1 MNTQSNHGAAHVQA
15 CALMVIFAITICEK
29 IPDAHVTCNFSMDCV
44 LPCQFK
50 PADVEAIQ
58 WYRQN
63 ALIHSFLNGSEML
76 DQQNERYRG
85 RTSLFRE
92 EFTQGNASLL
102 LKHSDIHDRG
112 RYKCHV
118 RTALGD
124 QESVVITK
132 VEAPIRS
139 LTLHMTGPG
148 RYEEVMCSSQNI
160 YPAPQLWWSTD
171 PVVPADA
178 LKPTTRKTA
187 NEQGLYSVESTQRR
201 LGNLSDFTYICNLN
215 LSYGSQ
221 MWKASLREREIY
233 TVSGKTLTIPCLT
246 PRTFKLHNFSLTW
259 TFTKANKT
267 TVILM
272 FDSLSHQTSN
282 LWENQ
287 ARVDP
292 DQVLSGNGSLQL
304 QNLESSAQTGTYSCA
319 FSASNIQHL
328 VHNHISFTA
337 AATGGHQSNLWIIAV
352 VIAALVLFIAG
363 IAVYTSRKESHPQPG
378 RTEAEGTIEI
388 HNVRKETGENTTRD
402 NEVL

>member
-1 MNTQSNHGAAHVQA
+1 M
-15 CALMVIFAITICEK
+15 CETLLSK
-29 IPDAHVTCNFSMDCV
+29 IYAHVTCNFSMDCV

-85 RTSLFRE
+85 RTSLFLG

-160 YPAPQLWWSTD
+160 YPAPQL
-171 PVVPADA
+171 
-178 LKPTTRKTA
+178 
-187 NEQGLYSVESTQRR
+187 
-201 LGNLSDFTYICNLN
+201 
-215 LSYGSQ
+215 
-221 MWKASLREREIY
+221 
-233 TVSGKTLTIPCLT
+233 
-246 PRTFKLHNFSLTW
+246 TFKLHNFSLTW

-267 TVILM
+267 TVILI

-304 QNLESSAQTGTYSCA
+304 QNLDSSAQTGTYSCA

-337 AATGGHQSNLWIIAV
+337 AATDSN
-352 VIAALVLFIAG
+352 
-363 IAVYTSRKESHPQPG
+363 
-378 RTEAEGTIEI
+378 IEVACPFSEDYI
-388 HNVRKETGENTTRD
+388 LPCTFEPCS
-402 NEVL
+402 NEVIYRKVKSSISVHSFNKQEDHLGDQEKQYSSRTSLFKAQISQGKASLQLKSAIIQGQGKSEDGLRGGRATQELTQRAKSH